1 MRKLYL
7 LLPALLVAFIS
18 FGQTA
23 PVLPL
28 DFESATI
35 NYTFTD
41 FGGGAVTKIANTQIN
56 GINTSANVGKM
67 IKSADQ
73 VYGGSFISL
82 AAPIDFSVNKTFKVK
97 VFMPR
102 VGAKLLLKV
111 ENQTNG
117 GISFEREATGTVANA
132 WEELTFD
139 YSTINSSN
147 QYQKLVLI
155 FDLGTMG
162 DGSANFTYL
171 FDDILL
177 TSSGTPPPS
186 GTQMNLPVTFDIA
199 TVNYGLVGFGG
210 AEVSTIETDPTLPTN
225 KVGKVIKS
233 ATAELWAGTT
243 ITAVTGGIQT
253 GFSSRIPF
261 TAADK
266 KMTVRVWSPNA
277 GIKVRLKVE
286 DFMDVTKSVETEA
299 TTTTASAWET
309 LTFDFANQ
317 ATGTAAI
324 NLAFNYNKAS
334 IFFNF
339 GVTGAV
345 AGAKTYYFDDV
356 KFDASVTPP
365 SQPVLPLDFESAS
378 INYTF
383 TDFGGGAATKVA
395 NTQIN
400 GINTSAN
407 VGKMIKGAGEV
418 YGGSFISLAAPID
431 FNTNKIFKVKV
442 FMPRVGAKLL
452 LKVEN
457 QTDGGINF
465 EKEATGTVANA
476 WEELTFD
483 YSTISTSNQY
493 QKLVLIFDLGT
504 VGDGSANFTYLFDD
518 VRLTSSVTPPTQ
530 PVLPLDFE
538 SASITYTFTDF
549 NGGGATKIANPQSNG
564 INTSANVGKMIKS
577 AGEVYG
583 GSFISLAAP
592 IDFNT
597 NKIFKVKVFMPR
609 VGAKLLLKVENQ
621 TDGGINFEK
630 EATGTV
636 ANAWEELTFDYSTI
650 STSNQYQKLVFIFD
664 LGTVGDGSANFTYL
678 FDDVRLTSSVTPVD
692 PNQMNLPVTFD
703 SATINYGLVGF
714 GGAEV
719 STIETDPTPSANK
732 VAKVIKSAT
741 AELWAGTTVTAV
753 TSGVQTG
760 FSTRIPFTASNTK
773 MTVRVWSPD
782 AGIKVRLK
790 VEDFMDATKSVE
802 TEATTTIANTWE
814 TLTFD
819 FANQATGTAALNLAF
834 NYNKASIF
842 FNFGVTGAV
851 AGAKTYYFD
860 DVKFVNGALPVKIT
874 SFNAAIAGNNAL
886 VKWKTETEINND
898 HYEIERSN
906 DGIHFTTRG
915 RVNGNGTSSI
925 IHTYDFTDQLT
936 AGTPVVYYRL
946 KIVDVD
952 GRLSYSA
959 IVALRI
965 NGTLIGNFNV
975 YPNPFVSDIKV
986 AILSQEAAF
995 AGFRIIS
1002 LDGKEIL
1009 NRKMAVQQ
1017 GDNIIVLKDFG
1028 ILPKGNYV
1036 LEVSTPSGTVTKK
1049 LIKN

>member
-7 LLPALLVAFIS
+7 LLLALLVALIS
-18 FGQTA
+18 FGQSA

-41 FGGGAVTKIANTQIN
+41 FGGGTVTKIANTQIN

-117 GISFEREATGTVANA
+117 GISFEKEATGTVANA

-171 FDDILL
+171 FDDIRL

-186 GTQMNLPVTFDIA
+186 GTQMNLPVTFDTA

-210 AEVSTIETDPTLPTN
+210 AEASTIATDPTLSTN

-317 ATGTAAI
+317 ATGTAAL

-345 AGAKTYYFDDV
+345 AGEKTYYFDDV

-365 SQPVLPLDFESAS
+365 SQPMLPLDFESAT

-383 TDFGGGAATKVA
+383 TDFGGGAVTKIA

-431 FNTNKIFKVKV
+431 FSTNKIFKVKV

-483 YSTISTSNQY
+483 YSTINSSNQY

-504 VGDGSANFTYLFDD
+504 AGDGSANFTYLFDD
-518 VRLTSSVTPPTQ
+518 VRLTSSVIPPTQ

-538 SASITYTFTDF
+538 SASIDYTFTPF
-549 NGGGATKIANPQSNG
+549 GGGAVTKIANTQING
-564 INTSANVGKMIKS
+564 INTSANVGKMIKG

-583 GSFISLAAP
+583 GSFISLASP
-592 IDFNT
+592 IDFST
-597 NKIFKVKVFMPR
+597 NKTFKVKVFMPR

-630 EATGTV
+630 EATGTI

-650 STSNQYQKLVFIFD
+650 NSSNQYQKLVFIFD
-664 LGTVGDGSANFTYL
+664 LGTAGDGSANFTYL

-703 SATINYGLVGF
+703 VSTVNYGLVGF

-760 FSTRIPFTASNTK
+760 FSSRVPFTATDKK

-802 TEATTTIANTWE
+802 TEATTTVANAWE

-860 DVKFVNGALPVKIT
+860 DMKFVNGTLPVKIT
-874 SFNAAIAGNNAL
+874 SFNAAIAGNNGI
-886 VKWKTETEINND
+886 VKWKTEAEINND

-925 IHTYDFTDQLT
+925 SHSYDFTDRLT
-936 AGTPVVYYRL
+936 PGSPIVYYRL
-946 KIVDVD
+946 KIVDID
-952 GRLSYSA
+952 GRFSYSA

-965 NGTLIGNFNV
+965 NGTLVGNFNA

-986 AILSQEAAF
+986 AIVSQQAAI
-995 AGFRIIS
+995 AEFRIIS
-1002 LDGKEIL
+1002 LDGKEL
-1009 NRKMAVQQ
+1009 LSRKMAVQQ

-1049 LIKN
+1049 LVRN

>member
-1 MRKLYL
+1 M
-7 LLPALLVAFIS
+7 
-18 FGQTA
+18 
-23 PVLPL
+23 
-28 DFESATI
+28 
-35 NYTFTD
+35 
-41 FGGGAVTKIANTQIN
+41 
-56 GINTSANVGKM
+56 
-67 IKSADQ
+67 
-73 VYGGSFISL
+73 
-82 AAPIDFSVNKTFKVK
+82 
-97 VFMPR
+97 
-102 VGAKLLLKV
+102 
-111 ENQTNG
+111 
-117 GISFEREATGTVANA
+117 
-132 WEELTFD
+132 
-139 YSTINSSN
+139 
-147 QYQKLVLI
+147 
-155 FDLGTMG
+155 
-162 DGSANFTYL
+162 
-171 FDDILL
+171 
-177 TSSGTPPPS
+177 
-186 GTQMNLPVTFDIA
+186 
-199 TVNYGLVGFGG
+199 
-210 AEVSTIETDPTLPTN
+210 
-225 KVGKVIKS
+225 
-233 ATAELWAGTT
+233 
-243 ITAVTGGIQT
+243 
-253 GFSSRIPF
+253 
-261 TAADK
+261 
-266 KMTVRVWSPNA
+266 
-277 GIKVRLKVE
+277 
-286 DFMDVTKSVETEA
+286 
-299 TTTTASAWET
+299 
-309 LTFDFANQ
+309 
-317 ATGTAAI
+317 
-324 NLAFNYNKAS
+324 
-334 IFFNF
+334 
-339 GVTGAV
+339 
-345 AGAKTYYFDDV
+345 
-356 KFDASVTPP
+356 
-365 SQPVLPLDFESAS
+365 
-378 INYTF
+378 
-383 TDFGGGAATKVA
+383 
-395 NTQIN
+395 
-400 GINTSAN
+400 
-407 VGKMIKGAGEV
+407 
-418 YGGSFISLAAPID
+418 
-431 FNTNKIFKVKV
+431 
-442 FMPRVGAKLL
+442 
-452 LKVEN
+452 
-457 QTDGGINF
+457 
-465 EKEATGTVANA
+465 
-476 WEELTFD
+476 
-483 YSTISTSNQY
+483 
-493 QKLVLIFDLGT
+493 IFDLGT